1 MPHTRTEIAPS
12 AEALAARVP
21 DGASVALVK
30 DPHVPM
36 AVIRALIAR
45 GAKDLHLITIPTASL
60 AADALIG
67 AGCVGTVETS
77 GISLGEFGP
86 APFFVEAVKAG
97 TIRLKDATCPA
108 VLSAVIAG
116 QKGIPFIPMRGVI
129 GSDLLAARPDWK
141 VIPNPFAP
149 EGEEDPILLLPA
161 IVPDV
166 ALIHVALADEA
177 GNLWLGDRHE
187 TKSAAQ
193 AARRVLATAERIV
206 PGDLRRDPDK
216 APNLVRAIHVEAV
229 AEAPGGSWPLASPPD
244 YGQDADAIRAYAAA
258 ARDAARGGAADWLAT
273 IEPRRAEAA
282 E

>member
-1 MPHTRTEIAPS
+1 MPQGRPEIAGS
-12 AEALAARVP
+12 AAALAARVP

-30 DPHVPM
+30 EPHVPM
-36 AVIRALIAR
+36 DVIRALIDR
-45 GAKDLHLITIPTASL
+45 GARDLHLITIPTASL

-77 GISLGEFGP
+77 GVSLGEFGP

-116 QKGIPFIPMRGVI
+116 QKGIPFIPMRGVV

-149 EGEEDPILLLPA
+149 EGREDPILVLPA

-166 ALIHVALADEA
+166 ALLHVSLADEA
-177 GNLWLGDRHE
+177 GNLWIGDRHE
-187 TKSAAQ
+187 TKSVAQ

-216 APNLVRAIHVEAV
+216 APNLVRALHVEAL
-229 AEAPGGSWPLASPPD
+229 AEAPGGAWPHSAPPD
-244 YGQDADAIRAYAAA
+244 YGRDADAFRAYAAA
-258 ARDAARGGAADWLAT
+258 ARDAARGGASDWLGT
-273 IEPRRAEAA
+273 ILPRPAEAA